1 MPPRANAGNAHA
13 AREVAIG
20 KAHPRAAEAAR
31 VDLLD
36 TKTRLERHA
45 LKRRTHRLAAR
56 PQRSRR
62 QPYRAHRSRAAHLD
76 GTDHRTVGVNA
87 PRAAR
92 AVEAVEREKLAG
104 DDTPRRTKPAS
115 LTPAP
120 FPAPP
125 PPNNPPPAVSGPQT
139 ERKRKPPQKNKP
151 PRKKTGPPP
160 AANPCPRPNPK
171 PPPAPP

>member
-1 MPPRANAGNAHA
+1 MPPRPNAGNAHA
-13 AREVAIG
+13 AREIAIG

-104 DDTPRRTKPAS
+104 DEAPRLLRAQHFRPRRDGCKQRHEHNCEPRNHIPSPVTA
-115 LTPAP
+115 
-120 FPAPP
+120 APP
-125 PPNNPPPAVSGPQT
+125 PRRPYPPVTHMNQASLCRILV
-139 ERKRKPPQKNKP
+139 NKS
-151 PRKKTGPPP
+151 
-160 AANPCPRPNPK
+160 
-171 PPPAPP
+171 